1 MFSWKSNG
9 SNGYAKFNHTVGLF
23 RRIHIIRDSLINS
36 VSQNYKKK
44 TYRCRLRNRIIIY
57 ILVELLHTLLL
68 DFLSRLAFFFLLK
81 IYWYEKVWWFHGIID
96 CATGRFESYITRTKY
111 FSLRCYWRKSDVA
124 IIFSISAM
132 KMNQH

>member
-1 MFSWKSNG
+1 MVSMDMPMDMQNSPGNR
-9 SNGYAKFNHTVGLF
+9 TVGSF

-68 DFLSRLAFFFLLK
+68 DFLSRLAFFPFK
-81 IYWYEKVWWFHGIID
+81 KFID
-96 CATGRFESYITRTKY
+96 TKKY
-111 FSLRCYWRKSDVA
+111 DDFMA
-124 IIFSISAM
+124 
-132 KMNQH
+132 